1 MGDAS
6 FNKGGVAARNL
17 KAGEVTFGSTESDV
31 SVSFDRP
38 MKGVPFVS
46 ALNDADTDVWRDT
59 KSQTGF
65 TLSRATTG
73 AEETVDWI
81 AFNDDRA

>member
-6 FNKGGVAARNL
+6 FNKGGVATRNL
-17 KAGEVTFGSTESDV
+17 KAGSATLSSGADE

-38 MKGVPFVS
+38 MKNEPEVVVTPQSDNAVHVS
-46 ALNDADTDVWRDT
+46 A

-65 TLSRATTG
+65 TVSSPAGTDV
-73 AEETVDWI
+73 TVSWV

>member
-6 FNKGGVAARNL
+6 FNKGGVATRNL
-17 KAGEVTFGSTESDV
+17 KAGSGSTSGGSV
-31 SVSFDRP
+31 SVDFDRP
-38 MKGVPFVS
+38 MKSEPEVVVTPQSDDSVYVS
-46 ALNDADTDVWRDT
+46 A

-65 TLSRATTG
+65 TVTDPAGG
-73 AEETVDWI
+73 AVDFSWV

>member
-6 FNKGGVAARNL
+6 FNKGGVATRNL
-17 KAGEVTFGSTESDV
+17 KAGSVTLTGYSS
-31 SVSFDRP
+31 SVSLDRP
-38 MKGVPFVS
+38 MKSVPSVVVTAETDANVYVS
-46 ALNDADTDVWRDT
+46 A

-65 TLSRATTG
+65 TLRTPATQN
-73 AEETVDWI
+73 ATVNYI